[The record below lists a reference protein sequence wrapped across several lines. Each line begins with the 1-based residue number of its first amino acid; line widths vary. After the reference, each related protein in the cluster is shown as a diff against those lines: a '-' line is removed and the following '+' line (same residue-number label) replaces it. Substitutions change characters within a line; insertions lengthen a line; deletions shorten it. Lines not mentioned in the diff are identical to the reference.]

1 MSFGTFRRQ
10 GIYLALLL
18 VPLPALAALGGNT
31 ASVNQDLTALRG
43 DVQANAAASARTLAV
58 QAADITPIAS
68 PYQVKAFSTSDGTVV
83 REYVYKDSVFAVAWN
98 GPVIPDLAQLFGHA
112 NYAIYGNAVSA
123 QHKAHST
130 HSNRRALTVSE
141 PTLVVHS
148 YGRVPHFT
156 GSAYI
161 PGLIPAGVST
171 TDIQ

>member
-18 VPLPALAALGGNT
+18 IPLPALASLGGNA

-43 DVQANAAASARTLAV
+43 DAPTVTAAAARTLAV
-58 QAADITPIAS
+58 QAADVTPVAS
-68 PYQVKAFSTSDGTVV
+68 PYQVKAFSTSFGTVV
-83 REYVYKDSVFAVAWN
+83 REYVYQGSVFAVAWN